1 MPNVRHPN
9 VNPSVPTIGANH
21 EEDGEEEVEEEE
33 EADDAS
39 VE

>member
-21 EEDGEEEVEEEE
+21 EDGEEEVEEEE